1 MAGLQRLAASAALR
15 KKCRQGAAFGRAEAG
30 VALVSVLLI
39 VAVLSAVVYQ
49 LAARHSL
56 SIAQSRNA
64 LGFDQALSYA
74 LGAEAFARQL
84 LRKDYEDALE
94 SESGQ
99 NFDSLLETWAEPH
112 KPFEIEGGGVLEVQ
126 IRDLNRCF
134 NLNAL
139 RGERNNPHLEQ
150 FKRLLDNLGIPRTVA
165 DAARDWVDEDEEV
178 DAQGAEDGEYL
189 LRQPGYRPAN
199 GPFVHL
205 SELRLLRDME
215 AEYLRTL
222 QAHVCVLPEEA
233 LQININTATSHAL
246 AALADLDPIDLE
258 AFIES
263 EREYQN
269 RAEVAEISVDF
280 PGLKG
285 LAGLMGPGGTP
296 SKQPASETETEA
308 ETEDAPKDEA
318 PSDLPSDETGPVLT
332 VESAY
337 FEVQARAEAGNGIA
351 VLTSVL
357 HRDPSSGAIRLVSR
371 DLGRNFHSLFQEAPT
386 EDL

>member
-1 MAGLQRLAASAALR
+1 MAGLQHLAPGAALR
-15 KKCRQGAAFGRAEAG
+15 KQCGQGAVPGRAEAG

-39 VAVLSAVVYQ
+39 VAVLAAVVYQ

-99 NFDSLLETWAEPH
+99 NFDSLLEPWAEPQ
-112 KPFEIEGGGVLEVQ
+112 KPFEIEGGGVLEIQ

-199 GPFVHL
+199 GPFVHI

-215 AEYLRTL
+215 AEYLQTL

-233 LQININTATSHAL
+233 LQININTATPQAL

-258 AFIES
+258 AFVAS

-285 LAGLMGPGGTP
+285 LAGLMGPGGAP
-296 SKQPASETETEA
+296 SEKPAPEA
-308 ETEDAPKDEA
+308 EDASGDEA
-318 PSDLPSDETGPVLT
+318 PSERPSGETGPALT
-332 VESAY
+332 VASAY

-351 VLTSVL
+351 MLTSVL
-357 HRDPSSGAIRLVSR
+357 HRDPSSGLIQLVSR
-371 DLGRNFHSLFQEAPT
+371 DLGRSFHSLFQEVQD